1 MGENNNV
8 GRRCGSTKQLTTDTE
23 VNEFVENEM
32 KLDEVVIING
42 EKVTGKAMRNSRWY
56 LLDQVSN

>member
-32 KLDEVVIING
+32 ELDEVVIING
-42 EKVTGKAMRNSRWY
+42 EKVTGKEMRNSRWY
-56 LLDQVSN
+56 LLDLVSN